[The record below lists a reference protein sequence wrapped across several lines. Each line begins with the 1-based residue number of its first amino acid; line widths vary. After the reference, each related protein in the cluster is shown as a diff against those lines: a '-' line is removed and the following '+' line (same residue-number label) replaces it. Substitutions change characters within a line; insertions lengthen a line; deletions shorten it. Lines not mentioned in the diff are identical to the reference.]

1 MRSHLLTITA
11 GAGLAL
17 SLIAAPPARSITI
30 TTPAGVRQAADALD
44 LIEAVHC
51 RKYLHRHKNEQRRSR
66 GCGEA
71 TRTKPRGSGGAAPA
85 SLITPLPPLAPIGR
99 PAGNYLNPMNPQDR
113 SGNLN
118 RQDMTQPRSF
128 NPQDMR

>member
-17 SLIAAPPARSITI
+17 SLLAAPPAHSITI

-118 RQDMTQPRSF
+118 RQDMTQPRAF